1 MKNWRS
7 EMPLRAAVLFADAS
21 NSSGSSMVVR
31 ICHDYAIQERRAAS
45 SAILGDARPPR
56 NAPT

>member
-1 MKNWRS
+1 
-7 EMPLRAAVLFADAS
+7 MPLRAAVLFADAS